1 MYRGF
6 CAKGKNTCAKH
17 INSPYLQKNISFQKG
32 VSMDKEIWSIITKM
46 VVSVNRSLERTGRR
60 CRYSDVLIVRMYLW
74 AVWHDRP
81 MFWACDRRNYGTLFR
96 PARLPSV
103 SQFCRRLKTKRIGQM
118 IQAIHERLTQ
128 SNELTK
134 LSFFDGKALPISR
147 HSRDKDAKK
156 GYADG
161 SFRRGYKLHVW
172 ATQDGRIPRFR
183 VLPMNCGEPNT
194 ARELTDLIPGG
205 SLVLADANYDSGKLY
220 QAVDDRDSQLLT
232 PLKGMAQSPRQLRR
246 MPSARRRAIELWKLF
261 DGQCKELLKLR
272 YEIERIFS
280 AVTCFG
286 GGLSPLPTWVRRL
299 SRVERWVSA
308 KLIFYHARL
317 ILRKAA
323 I

>member
-1 MYRGF
+1 
-6 CAKGKNTCAKH
+6 
-17 INSPYLQKNISFQKG
+17 
-32 VSMDKEIWSIITKM
+32 MDKEIWSIITKK
-46 VVSVNRSLERTGRR
+46 VVSVNRSIKRIGRR
-60 CRYSDVLIVRMYLW
+60 CRYSDVLIIRMYLW

-81 MFWACDRRNYGTLFR
+81 MSWACERQNYGTLFR
-96 PARLPSV
+96 PAGLPSV
-103 SQFCRRLKTKRIGQM
+103 SRFCRRLKTKRIEQM

-128 SNELTK
+128 SDKLLK

-147 HSRDKDAKK
+147 HSQDKDAKK

-161 SFRRGYKLHVW
+161 SFRRGYKLHAW

-194 ARELTDLIPGG
+194 ARELADIIPDG

-220 QAVDDRDSQLLT
+220 QAVDDRGSQLLT
-232 PLKGMAQSPRQLRR
+232 PLKGMAQSYHQLQR
-246 MPSARRRAIELWKLF
+246 MPVARKRAIQFWKLF
-261 DGQCKELLKLR
+261 ERQCKELLKLR
-272 YEIERIFS
+272 NEIERIFS

-323 I
+323 T